1 MGQLFPSPRL
11 NGQILG
17 SNPILLDMIPILLF
31 FYFLLFLLHYSCT
44 SSTSLR
50 IKSGRGVRSL
60 GFTGLLFQPY
70 AGHGIWICMSK

>member
-1 MGQLFPSPRL
+1 MGQLLPSPRL

-17 SNPILLDMIPILLF
+17 FNPKLLDMIPIF
-31 FYFLLFLLHYSCT
+31 FCFTFVLLHYSCT

-50 IKSGRGVRSL
+50 IKSVCGVRSL